1 MNVKR
6 ILLAGILVIAFGICG
21 CGNKKKID
29 SNEEFSAE
37 GISEIVLDISSWN
50 LKVMASSDDKVHIA
64 CEGKV
69 EDDRDMQVVQK
80 DGKLMVQQDDDTDKI
95 WRSNSHLAKQGK

>member
-1 MNVKR
+1 MNMKR

-21 CGNKKKID
+21 CGNKEKID

-69 EDDRDMQVVQK
+69 EDDRDMQVV
-80 DGKLMVQQDDDTDKI
+80 
-95 WRSNSHLAKQGK
+95 